1 MARKKSLD
9 NQFRNLIEEIDLER
23 FRDSVKSN
31 FADFPD
37 PRKTSQCLFPAWYLI
52 LILLCGYLAGCNT
65 LDEITHFAQ
74 LRASWFAMLLGKDCP
89 APSYNTLWWFLSRT
103 QPTAFH

>member
-52 LILLCGYLAGCNT
+52 LILLCGYLAGCNVSVKRSHVVENT
-65 LDEITHFAQ
+65 AIAYAMP
-74 LRASWFAMLLGKDCP
+74 ASDLEGARLVSVRCD
-89 APSYNTLWWFLSRT
+89 S
-103 QPTAFH
+103 